1 MRKNLPS
8 KMEEFEALTGS
19 QAIHSSQPI
28 KGLQVKKYKVT
39 TTIVCF
45 IVLTLALVINGL
57 CFFFTKC
64 EFFLYPI
71 SNGSDTP
78 LFFQTPIQIPVYV

>member
-1 MRKNLPS
+1 
-8 KMEEFEALTGS
+8 MEEFEALTGS

-28 KGLQVKKYKVT
+28 NGLQVKKYRVT

-45 IVLTLALVINGL
+45 IVFTLAFVINGL
-57 CFFFTKC
+57 CFFLIIF

-78 LFFQTPIQIPVYV
+78 LFFQTPMQIPVYV